1 MDRHLVRDHSFQQ
14 SRMTNLGEPTSAR
27 DVTVD
32 LETVPTTKVAR
43 YVQLSSLEESFFF
56 VVVKVNGGD

>member
-1 MDRHLVRDHSFQQ
+1 
-14 SRMTNLGEPTSAR
+14 MTNLGEPTSAR

-32 LETVPTTKVAR
+32 LETVPTTKVAP

-56 VVVKVNGGD
+56 VVVEVNGGD